1 MQLSKIHEFMQ
12 QCKNISSLEIR
23 WVDAAGFEGENME
36 GAAPG
41 GYLNR
46 FGYFVVGTTVGGN
59 AIVLGEDDE
68 RVLFADYTWYS
79 DDEISYEDIAGDG
92 QWHTLPMDASS
103 MRRSLYELA
112 RNQSDFLEK
121 LRTGEI
127 DRLLG
132 PIS

>member
-1 MQLSKIHEFMQ
+1 MQHSDIREFII
-12 QCKNISSLEIR
+12 QCKNAASREIR
-23 WVDAAGFEGENME
+23 WVDAIGFSGENIQ

-46 FGYFVVGTTVGGN
+46 FGYYVIGTTVGGN
-59 AIVLGEDDE
+59 AIVLGDDDE

-79 DDEISYEDIAGDG
+79 DDEINYEDIAGDG
-92 QWHTLPMDASS
+92 EWHTLPMDASN
-103 MRRSLYELA
+103 MRQSLYELA

-127 DRLLG
+127 DRLLE